1 MDGES
6 GQRFQEGNNEEMMQ
20 NKKSDKRSLFAKV
33 LAGSCVAALGTTMAS
48 ESVFPMTIFS
58 VTVLAIVSIF
68 LQVWR

>member
-1 MDGES
+1 
-6 GQRFQEGNNEEMMQ
+6 MMQ